1 VDKAAASDGAY
12 TVATTN
18 GEGRPGATITPGAE
32 AKTYSFVWNMAADN
46 PNRAKTNSL
55 AVKVRVA
62 ATLGDYMRIDLDTYK
77 VTRLTTGPDITNDE
91 CRSKYLWLRE
101 ILAAGKTFG
110 MGADPAALAAGDV
123 QHPSNDYKN
132 EDYHQVTFT
141 KNFYIGVFEVTQAQW
156 VKVMGANPVTEADHK
171 GDDRPVGF
179 VSYNMIRGTSAGA
192 GWPANNA
199 VDAGSFLGI
208 LREKIKAEGTAI
220 DFDLPTDAQWEYAC
234 RAETTT
240 GLNNGTN
247 VKVSSN
253 RDWGIYATSSS
264 DIYQT
269 QASIEDPNLSLL
281 GRYCSN
287 FGDNKG
293 GYNKRASTKVGSY
306 LPNNWGLYDM
316 HGNLKEW
323 CLDWSKNKL
332 GTTSVTDP
340 VGDSTGTYRALRGGS
355 FWNQA
360 AGCRSPFRE
369 GQSPSSTESGR
380 LGFRLA
386 YTVPAP

>member
-62 ATLGDYMRIDLDTYK
+62 ATLGDYMRIDLDTGE
-77 VTRLTTGPDITNDE
+77 VIRLTIGPDITNDE

-110 MGADPAALAAGDV
+110 MGADPAALAAGDT
-123 QHPSNDYKN
+123 QHPTVSNRN
-132 EDYHQVTFT
+132 EDYHQVTLT
-141 KNFYIGVFEVTQAQW
+141 KNFYIGIFEVTQAQW
-156 VKVMGANPVTEADHK
+156 VKVMGSNPVTQAKHK
-171 GDDRPVGF
+171 GDDRPVNF
-179 VSYNMIRGTSAGA
+179 VPYNTIRGSSDGTK
-192 GWPANNA
+192 WPAINA
-199 VDAGSFLGI
+199 VDADSFLGK
-208 LREKIKAEGTAI
+208 LREKTGGTIA
-220 DFDLPTDAQWEYAC
+220 FDLPTDAQWEYAC
-234 RAETTT
+234 RAGTTT

-253 RDWGIYATSSS
+253 LDWGETSAT
-264 DIYQT
+264 YPT
-269 QASIEDPNLSLL
+269 QESIEDPNLSLL

-293 GYNKRASTKVGSY
+293 GYNELASTKVGSY

-316 HGNLKEW
+316 HGNVKEW
-323 CLDWSKNKL
+323 CLDWLQKKL
-332 GTTSVTDP
+332 GTASVVDP
-340 VGDSTGTYRALRGGS
+340 VGPASGDSGNRVARAGS
-355 FWNQA
+355 WYNQA
-360 AGCRSPFRE
+360 AGCRSPVRE
-369 GQSPSSTESGR
+369 GGSPSGTNDGWI
-380 LGFRLA
+380 GFRLA